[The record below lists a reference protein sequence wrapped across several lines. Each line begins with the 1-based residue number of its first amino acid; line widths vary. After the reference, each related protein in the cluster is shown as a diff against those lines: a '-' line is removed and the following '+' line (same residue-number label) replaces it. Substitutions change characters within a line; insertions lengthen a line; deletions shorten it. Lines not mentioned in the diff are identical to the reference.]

1 MFVIDEI
8 SVDAGD
14 GCVGAYWHC
23 ETPEGA
29 AFPFSRGLSFY
40 KADASGKLVFARE
53 IPEPAAKPGSGG
65 LALAK
70 LGAFLMKFVPDSVT
84 FPKI

>member
-1 MFVIDEI
+1 MTESRATPWDCFFVR
-8 SVDAGD
+8 
-14 GCVGAYWHC
+14 
-23 ETPEGA
+23 TGA

-40 KADASGKLVFARE
+40 KVDASGKLVFARE
-53 IPEPAAKPGSGG
+53 IPEPAAKPGGSG

-70 LGAFLMKFVPDSVT
+70 LGAFLMQFVPASVT